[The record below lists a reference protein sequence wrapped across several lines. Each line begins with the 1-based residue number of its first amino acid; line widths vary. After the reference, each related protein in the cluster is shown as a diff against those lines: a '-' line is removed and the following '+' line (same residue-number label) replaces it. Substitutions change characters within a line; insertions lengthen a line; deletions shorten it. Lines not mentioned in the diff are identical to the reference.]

1 MRKQTTFIFYALTAY
16 VVLQFGWWGLHLID
30 LTRELNPDAQYVSK
44 RALMI
49 LGEGAVFFIIVFLG
63 LWKIRSSI
71 RKELELGRQQHNFV
85 LSVTHEL
92 KTPLAGMKLYL
103 QTLLRRKLSRE
114 QEEEIITK
122 AIDENLRLERMVE
135 NILTVSRMEN
145 SVFSF
150 HPEPINIADALQ
162 RLLHP
167 FRMYDQLRIDVV
179 CESDLVFATDRFA
192 FESIVSNLLEN
203 AVKYAGDSA
212 HIRISCG
219 VDNGKLS
226 FVFSDNGPGVPDGK
240 KSEIFGKFVRLEQED
255 TRQNKGTGLGLYLVR
270 ELVVRQHGT
279 IQVSDAYPEQENKG
293 LKFLIT
299 L

>member
-1 MRKQTTFIFYALTAY
+1 MRRQTTFIFYALTAY
-16 VVLQFGWWGLHLID
+16 VVLQFGWWGFHLIE

-49 LGEGAVFFIIVFLG
+49 LGEGAVFFLLVFLG

-103 QTLLRRKLSRE
+103 QTLLRRKLNRD
-114 QEEEIITK
+114 QEEDILTK
-122 AIDENLRLERMVE
+122 AIDENQRLERMVE

-150 HPEPINIADALQ
+150 HPEAIHISDTLH
-162 RLLHP
+162 RIVHP
-167 FRMYDQLRIDVV
+167 FRMVDQLNITISCDQQ
-179 CESDLVFATDRFA
+179 LVYTTDRFA
-192 FESIVSNLLEN
+192 FESIVSNLIEN
-203 AVKYAGDSA
+203 AVKYAGESA
-212 HIRISCG
+212 HVYIECAP
-219 VDNGKLS
+219 VNDKLEI
-226 FVFSDNGPGVPDGK
+226 VFADNGPGVPHEK
-240 KSEIFGKFVRLEQED
+240 KNEIFGKFIRLEQED

-270 ELVVRQHGT
+270 ELVVRQKGT
-279 IQVSDAYPEQENKG
+279 ITALDAFPEQPQKG
-293 LKFLIT
+293 LKFVIT

>member
-16 VVLQFGWWGLHLID
+16 VVLQFGWWGLHLIE

-103 QTLLRRKLSRE
+103 QTLLRRKLDRE
-114 QEEEIITK
+114 QQEDILQK
-122 AIDENLRLERMVE
+122 AIDENQRLERMVE

-145 SVFSF
+145 SAFSF
-150 HPEPINIADALQ
+150 HPETLNISDALQ
-162 RLLHP
+162 RVLHP
-167 FRMYDQLRIDVV
+167 FRMYDQLKIDVS
-179 CESDLVFATDRFA
+179 CEADLIYVTDRFA
-192 FESIVSNLLEN
+192 FDSIISNLLEN

-212 HIRISCG
+212 EVQIFCSIRDG
-219 VDNGKLS
+219 RLS
-226 FVFSDNGPGVPDGK
+226 IVFSDNGPGIPQEK
-240 KSEIFGKFVRLEQED
+240 KAEIFGKFVRLEQED

-270 ELVVRQHGT
+270 ELILRQKGT
-279 IQVSDAYPEQENKG
+279 ISVTDTYPGQVNKG

>member
-30 LTRELNPDAQYVSK
+30 LTRELNPDTQYVSK

-49 LGEGAVFFIIVFLG
+49 LGEGAVFFIIVFMG

-103 QTLLRRKLSRE
+103 QTLLRRKLDRE
-114 QEEEIITK
+114 QQEDILQK
-122 AIDENLRLERMVE
+122 AIDENQRLERMVE

-145 SVFSF
+145 SAFSL
-150 HPEPINIADALQ
+150 HPESLNIADALQ
-162 RLLHP
+162 RVVHP
-167 FRMYDQLRIDVV
+167 FRMYDQLKIDVS
-179 CESDLVFATDRFA
+179 CEADLIYVTDRFA
-192 FESIVSNLLEN
+192 FDSIISNLLEN

-212 HIRISCG
+212 EVQISCSIRDG
-219 VDNGKLS
+219 RLS
-226 FVFSDNGPGVPDGK
+226 IVFSDNGRGIPQEK
-240 KSEIFGKFVRLEQED
+240 KAEIFGKFVRLEQED

-270 ELVVRQHGT
+270 ELILRQKGT
-279 IQVSDAYPEQENKG
+279 INVTDTYPGQMNKG